1 MSLTTATLIS
11 GLVLIVLGLPL
22 LLNHG
27 GYAAM
32 LKSMPR
38 SGAAANVLFGAGA
51 IWFLYNIGH
60 LGEADL
66 IIPRPYMF
74 GGFALLAVLSLI
86 YMREFLAVRGL
97 ATLILVGAMPL
108 LDAAYMEYDKPQRLL
123 MVSFVYIAISCAIW
137 LGAQPWRL
145 RDFFLW
151 LFARSQRTRGLG
163 GLLAGYGLLLTI
175 VAFTY

>member
-1 MSLTTATLIS
+1 MSLTTATLVS

-27 GYAAM
+27 GYVAM

-38 SGAAANVLFGAGA
+38 SGAAANVLFGAAA

-74 GGFALLAVLSLI
+74 GGFALLAVLSLV

-97 ATLILVGAMPL
+97 ATLILVGAM
-108 LDAAYMEYDKPQRLL
+108 
-123 MVSFVYIAISCAIW
+123 
-137 LGAQPWRL
+137 
-145 RDFFLW
+145 
-151 LFARSQRTRGLG
+151 
-163 GLLAGYGLLLTI
+163 
-175 VAFTY
+175 